1 MTDLLMELK
10 HYSIIEYNILRRAEC
25 TFPQENILRMTV
37 EDNAVFREK
46 TSELKRIL
54 EKVFHER
61 CGLPVDVIYEY
72 IPVKEN
78 QESRQRETQIQRE
91 INDRLVALAD
101 KLGDGADAAVPVK
114 KEETA
119 HSAGLQGLE
128 MAGTQHQRSRPHQEV
143 QEPEHRRHLAP
154 MGVASGRSHFPE
166 TGNSAAAIRKKATT
180 RMCCM
185 AVILMMS
192 LSASV
197 TLRERWVKSLS
208 VVRSS
213 TPTAVC

>member
-1 MTDLLMELK
+1 MELK

-78 QESRQRETQIQRE
+78 QESQQREAQIQRE

-101 KLGDGADAAVPVK
+101 KLGDGADAAAPVK
-114 KEETA
+114 KEEMA
-119 HSAGLQGLE
+119 HSART
-128 MAGTQHQRSRPHQEV
+128 AGAGNGGNGSTSGQDRIRRCRSRSIGGVWRQWRRRVEEAIF
-143 QEPEHRRHLAP
+143 QRPEIRRQL
-154 MGVASGRSHFPE
+154 SE
-166 TGNSAAAIRKKATT
+166 KK
-180 RMCCM
+180 RQPRC
-185 AVILMMS
+185 AV
-192 LSASV
+192 
-197 TLRERWVKSLS
+197 W
-208 VVRSS
+208 
-213 TPTAVC
+213 P